1 MKFVNIKPVE
11 RPKDFSKV
19 GFLVKDWEQASKIG
33 EMEVPYIT
41 AIEAVRHSK
50 GMYQIVAEEGLAP
63 IEVKVGGLTLD
74 QMDSAQLK
82 LMAVH
87 LGVTMR
93 KTNMKLLQLR
103 ALVKAKLDAVEII
116 DDSADVEGDDDD
128 DDDDEKP
135 PEQE

>member
-50 GMYQIVAEEGLAP
+50 GMYQILADESAPP

-74 QMDSAQLK
+74 QMDGAQLK

-93 KTNMKLLQLR
+93 KTNMKLSQLR

-116 DDSADVEGDDDD
+116 DDSADVEGDDD
-128 DDDDEKP
+128 EKP

>member
-1 MKFVNIKPVE
+1 MKYVNIKPVE

-50 GMYQIVAEEGLAP
+50 GMYQILADESAPP

-74 QMDSAQLK
+74 QMDGAQLK

-93 KTNMKLLQLR
+93 KTNMKLSQLR

-116 DDSADVEGDDDD
+116 DDSADVEGDDD
-128 DDDDEKP
+128 EKP

>member
-1 MKFVNIKPVE
+1 MKYVNIKPVE

-50 GMYQIVAEEGLAP
+50 GMYQILADESAPP

-74 QMDSAQLK
+74 QMDGAQLK
-82 LMAVH
+82 PMAVH

-93 KTNMKLLQLR
+93 KTNMKLSQLR

-116 DDSADVEGDDDD
+116 DDSADVEGDDD
-128 DDDDEKP
+128 EKP

>member
-1 MKFVNIKPVE
+1 MKYVNIKPVE

-50 GMYQIVAEEGLAP
+50 GMSQILADESAPP

-74 QMDSAQLK
+74 QMDGAQLK

-93 KTNMKLLQLR
+93 KTNMKLSQLR

-116 DDSADVEGDDDD
+116 DDSADVEGDDD
-128 DDDDEKP
+128 EKP